1 MLAREAHRQCP
12 DTKIVLAGY
21 SQGARCIHGAL
32 EKSEHPVDGSEIAA
46 VVAFGDPLNGEN
58 EFKHVDRQKVLQVCG
73 DSDDRCQHGQV
84 DQWVHGGHIS
94 YGQSA
99 KEVARWIKKAVQ

>member
-12 DTKIVLAGY
+12 DTKVVLAGY

-32 EKSEHPVDGSEIAA
+32 EKSEHPVDGSQIAA

-58 EFKHVDRQKVLQVCG
+58 SFKNVNREKVLQVCG

-84 DQWVHGGHIS
+84 DKWVHGGHVS
-94 YGQSA
+94 YGQTA
-99 KEVARWIKKAVQ
+99 EDVARWIKKTVL

>member
-32 EKSEHPVDGSEIAA
+32 EKSEHPVSGSEIAA

-58 EFKHVDRQKVLQVCG
+58 SFKDVDRQKVLQVCG

-84 DQWVHGGHIS
+84 DKWVHGGHVS

-99 KEVARWIKKAVQ
+99 GDVARWIKKAVQ